1 MDYRPFG
8 VCSQLIRVEVE
19 DNIVKSAEFVGGCS
33 GNTQGVARLVK
44 GMNVDEAAD
53 LLETYVGKMNGVFTV
68 GDLKYLSRTGR
79 IKGSVAVVGN
89 MLKIKPILRG
99 SEDGYIVSYKNVR
112 GRKAVL
118 NELIRL
124 FCETIEEPEKQIVG
138 IAHADAYEESLYMM
152 EEIQKRVK
160 VREFINTSYDYCTG
174 SHVGPDTIALFYL
187 GKDRSLL

>member
-1 MDYRPFG
+1 MRD
-8 VCSQLIRVEVE
+8 Q
-19 DNIVKSAEFVGGCS
+19 
-33 GNTQGVARLVK
+33 

-112 GRKAVL
+112 GRKAV
-118 NELIRL
+118 
-124 FCETIEEPEKQIVG
+124 
-138 IAHADAYEESLYMM
+138 
-152 EEIQKRVK
+152 
-160 VREFINTSYDYCTG
+160 
-174 SHVGPDTIALFYL
+174 
-187 GKDRSLL
+187 

>member
-1 MDYRPFG
+1 
-8 VCSQLIRVEVE
+8 
-19 DNIVKSAEFVGGCS
+19 
-33 GNTQGVARLVK
+33 
-44 GMNVDEAAD
+44 
-53 LLETYVGKMNGVFTV
+53 MNGAV

-124 FCETIEEPEKQIVG
+124 KRSKNRKSRSSESHMQMPMRNLLYDGRNPEKSEG
-138 IAHADAYEESLYMM
+138 A
-152 EEIQKRVK
+152 
-160 VREFINTSYDYCTG
+160 
-174 SHVGPDTIALFYL
+174 
-187 GKDRSLL
+187 